1 MLFRVIASFCSVI
14 FVAAEKV
21 SNRENVDYSASES
34 NREKR
39 IVITIANTSII
50 IMSSMMDA
58 FGELMIQATGSMA
71 TGLATALGGEESGEE
86 VKKEFDQKLPE
97 VNKKM
102 KAMISEVRDDLYAQF
117 KQKHKQMQPL
127 LSDPIFDVGPK
138 IVEKYDF
145 GMPKLNE
152 ELDDTT
158 LAQYAVL
165 FTSEDPLFVE
175 MFQEL
180 TSWMN
185 GLPNF
190 PEKTDQK

>member
-1 MLFRVIASFCSVI
+1 M
-14 FVAAEKV
+14 FVAAEKL
-21 SNRENVDYSASES
+21 SNRENVDDSSSES

-39 IVITIANTSII
+39 IVFTIANTSII

-58 FGELMIQATGSMA
+58 FGELMIQATGYMA

-97 VNKKM
+97 VNEKM

-117 KQKHKQMQPL
+117 EQKRKQMQPL
-127 LSDPIFDVGPK
+127 LSDPVFDVGPK

-145 GMPKLNE
+145 GLQKLNE
-152 ELDDTT
+152 ELDDKT

-180 TSWMN
+180 TSWMD

>member
-1 MLFRVIASFCSVI
+1 M
-14 FVAAEKV
+14 AAEKV
-21 SNRENVDYSASES
+21 TNRENVDDSSSES

-39 IVITIANTSII
+39 IVFTIANTSII

-71 TGLATALGGEESGEE
+71 TGLATALGGEESGDE

-97 VNKKM
+97 VNEKM

-117 KQKHKQMQPL
+117 EQKQKQMQPL
-127 LSDPIFDVGPK
+127 LSDPIFDVGPT

-145 GMPKLNE
+145 GLPKLNE
-152 ELDDTT
+152 ELDDKT

-165 FTSEDPLFVE
+165 FTSEDSLFVE

-180 TSWMN
+180 TSWMD